1 MTESEESV
9 VDFYRPVLE
18 PRPVEVQRLVMQLLS
33 GKFKHTAELEN
44 AIMAVVQTAAN
55 EQDNV

>member
-18 PRPVEVQRLVMQLLS
+18 PCPVEVQRLVMQLLR
-33 GKFKHTAELEN
+33 GKFKHTVELEE
-44 AIMAVVQTAAN
+44 AIMAVVQTTAD
-55 EQDNV
+55 EQDNA